1 MPEAF
6 QTGVLTEVS
15 NDCMY
20 ELAIRFLP
28 SQTEEPGP
36 LEMSQ
41 YKHKVSIFL
50 LKQRRSITAL
60 ACAVSI
66 PTTQEEGIED
76 AADASPKVS
85 QHS

>member
-1 MPEAF
+1 MPEAV

-15 NDCMY
+15 NHCMY
-20 ELAIRFLP
+20 ELAIRFLS

-41 YKHKVSIFL
+41 YKDKVFIPL
-50 LKQRRSITAL
+50 PKQRRSITAL
-60 ACAVSI
+60 ACAVTI

-76 AADASPKVS
+76 AADSSPKVS
-85 QHS
+85 QHT

>member
-1 MPEAF
+1 MPEAV

-15 NDCMY
+15 NDCIY

-41 YKHKVSIFL
+41 YKDKVSIL
-50 LKQRRSITAL
+50 PKQRRSITAL
-60 ACAVSI
+60 ACAVTI
-66 PTTQEEGIED
+66 PTTQLESTED

>member
-1 MPEAF
+1 MPEAV

-15 NDCMY
+15 NDCMC

-41 YKHKVSIFL
+41 YKDKVFIL
-50 LKQRRSITAL
+50 LPKQRRSITAL
-60 ACAVSI
+60 ACAVTI
-66 PTTQEEGIED
+66 PTTQLESTED